1 MEFKSATGTDFVD
14 VNRIKSAPQLRKADL
29 MFVEILSEL
38 FDLFF
43 QVVPLITG
51 PDQFNTHLSQGE
63 SEE

>member
-1 MEFKSATGTDFVD
+1 VD